1 MIDNQSVRYLNLL
14 TFKFKFAM
22 NVKNVLL
29 EVLFQLITDMH

>member
-14 TFKFKFAM
+14 TFKFKYVM